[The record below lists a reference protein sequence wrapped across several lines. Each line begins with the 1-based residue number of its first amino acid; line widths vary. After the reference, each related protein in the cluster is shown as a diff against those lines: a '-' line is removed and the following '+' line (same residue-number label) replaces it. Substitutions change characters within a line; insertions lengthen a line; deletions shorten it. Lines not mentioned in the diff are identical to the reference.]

1 MSTALAFAQYL
12 TLRTPTETGGYKF
25 QNYWVNEDAPFFN
38 VGTGVPSQ
46 FGFMPFAFSG
56 TTFTKTGDNQPAK
69 LVFPNNAL
77 SRGWAEI
84 AVVDRWL
91 ANTRTVLVNPDDKTD
106 YTLLNVYIGQIV
118 SAQWDETSL
127 NLELASVLDAVGA
140 DVPQKRLTK
149 QLVCSLPLTA
159 SVRIQ

>member
-1 MSTALAFAQYL
+1 MSTTLAFAQYL
-12 TLRTPTETGGYKF
+12 TLRTPTETGGYRF

-38 VGTGVPSQ
+38 IGTGVANQ

-77 SRGWAEI
+77 SRGWAET
-84 AVVDRWL
+84 AVTDRWL
-91 ANTRTVLVNPDDKTD
+91 ANTRTVLVNPDDKTN

-127 NLELASVLDAVGA
+127 SLELASVLDAVGA
-140 DVPQKRLTK
+140 DVPKKRLTK
-149 QLVCSLPLTA
+149 QLVGSLPLT
-159 SVRIQ
+159 SNVRIQ